1 MPRKPTQEQLLSS
14 RNSVTRNLE
23 LHVTGNLLPCST
35 YNRIL
40 DVMKE
45 NRDGEALPVIF
56 VAYSLDM
63 YLLLRESVPR
73 EYYAGLELR
82 DALPVAGGAGDGGYR
97 DAAGM

>member
-1 MPRKPTQEQLLSS
+1 MPRKPKQEQLLSS
-14 RNSVTRNLE
+14 RNSVTGNLE

-40 DVMKE
+40 DAMKE

-73 EYYAGLELR
+73 EYYESLELR
-82 DALPVAGGAGDGGYR
+82 DTLAVTGAGEYVY
-97 DAAGM
+97 AAGM